1 MTKPGENISL
11 ILYEFKLQDMEIC
24 ENMISLSDYGSYVV
38 NFLEDTFDCSFSTL
52 TATSSSKVEIFHI
65 NRFIYKRSPN
75 LNNFEQNQCPD

>member
-38 NFLEDTFDCSFSTL
+38 RFLEDTFDCSFSTL
-52 TATSSSKVEIFHI
+52 ITTCSKKVEII
-65 NRFIYKRSPN
+65 LIIRVI
-75 LNNFEQNQCPD
+75 C